1 MTCLQKMV
9 MKAAKKGKKRALEL
23 EVVPKEQPMVEEE
36 VPATRY
42 HQLSPESWPKFW
54 QNKI

>member
-42 HQLSPESWPKFW
+42 HQLSPESWPKLW

>member
-1 MTCLQKMV
+1 MV

-42 HQLSPESWPKFW
+42 HWLDPAKMSSSVCGIVCQ
-54 QNKI
+54 